1 MDTELLTC
9 IFTGDFIE
17 DPITTPNCGHTFS
30 RLGLQNYKNVKG
42 DDFDC
47 PICRTSLDNF
57 DINNAPKNILV
68 SNLIESLKSQNLPPP
83 LLSISKSSIW
93 NGVKYR
99 LKNISCIELESNISI
114 NQNKSLLIPIIDKS
128 GSMSGNPMTQV
139 NYSVKRVIDQTKNS
153 QNLITQ
159 IITYDD
165 NYTIYDIIQNTNNV
179 PNIVASCGTN
189 FRNAFKGLYEV
200 LKKYKDDNFIAECV
214 VVFLTDGQDSGD
226 RAKLPIELKDELLK
240 IWKKPIKI
248 HTIGFGN
255 DHDFTLLDNLRKCGT
270 IEGAYRFADPSEN
283 LDSLSAKLNSI
294 FDSVSG
300 NINTKISVTLP
311 NNVINL
317 SQLELNMICDINVND
332 KISKGK
338 LYVRTEL
345 EEFEIKVKFGNIE
358 NTIQIQTI
366 SDENKEEKL
375 WKDWIDI
382 LIEQITSEF
391 ISLNSSLNSSNIKDL
406 SNKLHSALLLQ
417 RLKSIKNQKIT
428 EEQLDKIDTLY
439 KMIKNNNIIDTKKLI
454 DMKYESQ
461 FKTKFDKPIILN
473 NISNNISQF
482 SLNNKIEN
490 DEKTNNFKEYKFRNI
505 RKYQGGKS
513 QLQLMST
520 SVNNINFNEI
530 TTEKDK
536 IGNNCLHLMSMN
548 GRYHTIKKLLELDI
562 FDINSLNNY
571 NETALDLAALYGH
584 SGTYKLLKNY
594 GGKHNLNGDML
605 LYTTLMK
612 SSGEYRTSTLLL
624 ENKVSIICPAFLA
637 KAPTKESFH
646 WMLKTQEEFMN
657 TFDKFHAGLS
667 NCNFKTVQSALELD
681 STLKFDIT
689 NYFNLFE
696 TKTVESA
703 RIINLLIEKKLFDPD
718 CTFPTSNELNM
729 DNDEDKEKIS
739 FPLFKACGCGNIT
752 LVNVLLKYLTQEQI
766 NRQNNMGATALWI
779 ASCNG
784 NLDIILS
791 LLQKGANP
799 NISNF
804 KGDSPLIPACQK
816 GYVSIV
822 EALLEAGASLECYN
836 KNRDNPIILCCRN
849 GQNKILEV
857 LLKFLLK
864 EKGKEIVNSLLNDMS
879 NCAQIDGFNPILAA
893 AEVNKVECIKVLYS
907 FGSNIDIKTSNFNQI
922 IKNATPLHL
931 ACHYN
936 RFASV
941 KTLIELG
948 ANINEVTFD
957 GMSSLHIAVK
967 GKYLDIAEYL
977 IKNNIDLKIKDNQF
991 NDAEFYAD
999 KNILMELFT
1008 EPVTNSLHELIKSND
1023 SENILK
1029 GCDILKKYTNSYGCY
1044 EYIDLVNL
1052 NMGNGITPLTISVQ
1066 MKNTNV
1072 MNTLLEMGADL
1083 NKMDSNGFT
1092 PKFWMKTLNE
1102 IKLNGF
1108 ELNEFQL
1115 NETETFRLN
1124 KLRDIQKKNI
1134 QYKMLTSY
1142 DKVYGNDIV
1151 KTGSILDKMN
1161 LGIFENINN
1170 EIMENLEISEFCEQS
1185 LVGFL
1190 DKYKNTQIYNDAKI
1204 KLIELVSTIDCKLNP
1219 VQILSLYLWTCSE
1232 DIYKTVYDILSNK
1245 IKSNQIYESY
1255 IYTFYNSLKNLPPYT
1270 SEVYRALEYSDSIN
1284 FSKDIYAIGKI
1295 IKWNSFSST
1304 SNDWK
1309 FISPYTTEKKGII
1322 FIIHS
1327 KSGRLIKHFSK
1338 NQNDNEVVFLPN
1350 TTFRIDYYY
1359 KANLVCLGQ
1368 ENIRKTTYTF
1378 SDTDIEKAQNKK
1390 ISVIIELTELS
1401 ENTENTTNKVNKVTK
1416 VTEV

>member
-9 IFTGDFIE
+9 IFTGDYIE
-17 DPITTPNCGHTFS
+17 DPVTTPNCGHTFGRS
-30 RLGLQNYKNVKG
+30 ELKNYKDVKG

-47 PICRTSLDNF
+47 PICRTPLDDF
-57 DINNAPKNILV
+57 DIDNAPKNILI
-68 SNLIESLKSQNLPPP
+68 SNLIESLKSQNLPAPP
-83 LLSISKSSIW
+83 ISISGSPVW
-93 NGVKYR
+93 NGNQYILNNTGGVK
-99 LKNISCIELESNISI
+99 CIELESNISL
-114 NQNKSLLIPIIDKS
+114 NQNKSLLIPVIDKS

-139 NYSVKRVIDQTKNS
+139 NYSVKRVVDQTKNS
-153 QNLITQ
+153 QNLITE

-165 NYTIYDIIQNTNNV
+165 NYTIYNTNNV
-179 PNIVASCGTN
+179 PNIIASGGTN

-200 LKKYKDDNFIAECV
+200 LKKHKDDNFVSECI
-214 VVFLTDGQDSGD
+214 VVFLTDGQDCSGD
-226 RAKLPIELKDELLK
+226 RAKLPIELKEELLK
-240 IWKKPIKI
+240 IWKKPIII

-255 DHDFTLLDNLRKCGT
+255 GHDFTLLDNLRKCGS

-283 LDSLSAKLNSI
+283 LDSLSAKLNGI
-294 FDSVSG
+294 YDAVSG
-300 NINTKISVTLP
+300 NINTKINISLP
-311 NNVINL
+311 SNVLNL
-317 SQLELNMICDINVND
+317 NELELNMICDVNLND

-345 EEFEIKVKFGNIE
+345 DEYEIKVKFGNIE
-358 NTIQIQTI
+358 NIIQIKTE
-366 SDENKEEKL
+366 SNSEKEEKL
-375 WKDWIDI
+375 WKDWVDI

-391 ISLNSSLNSSNIKDL
+391 ITLNSSTIKDS

-417 RLKSIKNQKIT
+417 RLKSIKKQKTID
-428 EEQLDKIDTLY
+428 EQLDKIDTLY
-439 KMIKNNNIIDTKKLI
+439 KMIKNNNTIDAKKLI

-461 FKTKFDKPIILN
+461 FKTKFDKPV
-473 NISNNISQF
+473 ISNPLSINSSNQNIPNVNQNSG
-482 SLNNKIEN
+482 NVGKA
-490 DEKTNNFKEYKFRNI
+490 DNFKPYQFRNI
-505 RKYQGGKS
+505 RNYQGGQS
-513 QLQLMST
+513 QLKLMST
-520 SVNNINFNEI
+520 TVNKINFDEI
-530 TTEKDK
+530 TNEKDK
-536 IGNNCLHLMSMN
+536 IGNNCVHLMSMN
-548 GRYHTIKKLLELDI
+548 GRYHTIKKLLELNI
-562 FDINSLNNY
+562 FDINTLNNY

-584 SGTYKLLKNY
+584 SGTYKLLRDN

-624 ENKVSIICPAFLA
+624 ENKVSTLCPAFLA
-637 KAPTKESFH
+637 KAPTKESFN
-646 WMLKTQEEFMN
+646 WMLKTQAEFMD
-657 TFDKFHAGLS
+657 TSDKFHAGLS
-667 NCNFKTVQSALELD
+667 NCNFKAVQSALEENPE
-681 STLKFDIT
+681 LKFDIT

-703 RIINLLIEKKLFDPD
+703 RIVNLLIEKKLFEVD

-729 DNDEDKEKIS
+729 ENDEDKEKIS

-752 LVNVLLKYLTQEQI
+752 LVNILLKYLTTEQI

-784 NLDIILS
+784 HLDIVLS
-791 LLQKGANP
+791 LLQKGADP

-816 GYVSIV
+816 GYVSVV
-822 EALLEAGASLECYN
+822 EALLESGASLECYN

-857 LLKFLLK
+857 VLKFLPK
-864 EKGKEIVNSLLNDMS
+864 DKVESLLNDMN

-893 AEVNKVECIKVLYS
+893 AEVNKVECIKVLHS
-907 FGSNIDIKTSNFNQI
+907 FGANINIKTSDLNSI
-922 IKNATPLHL
+922 IKGATPLHL

-948 ANINEVTFD
+948 ANINDVTLN
-957 GMSSLHIAVK
+957 GMSALHIAVK

-977 IKNNIDLKIKDNQF
+977 IKNNIDMEIKDNEF
-991 NDAEFYAD
+991 NKAEFYAD
-999 KNILMELFT
+999 KTLLTELFT
-1008 EPVTNSLHELIKSND
+1008 EPITNPLLELIKSTN
-1023 SENILK
+1023 SEFVSK
-1029 GCDILKKYTNSYGCY
+1029 GCDILKKYTNSYGSY
-1044 EYIDLVNL
+1044 EYSDLVDL
-1052 NMGNGITPLTISVQ
+1052 NMGNGITPLTISIQ
-1066 MKNTNV
+1066 MKNRQLFE
-1072 MNTLLEMGADL
+1072 TLLNMGADL

-1092 PKFWMKTLNE
+1092 PKFWINSLNFNNENYQLNE
-1102 IKLNGF
+1102 I
-1108 ELNEFQL
+1108 
-1115 NETETFRLN
+1115 ETFRMN

-1142 DKVYGNDIV
+1142 DKVYGNDLV
-1151 KTGSILDKMN
+1151 TCGTILDKMN
-1161 LGIFENINN
+1161 LGTFSNVND

-1190 DKYKNTQIYNDAKI
+1190 DKYKNTMIYNEAKI
-1204 KLIELVSTIDCKLNP
+1204 KLIELVSTLECKLTP

-1232 DIYKTVYDILSNK
+1232 DIYKTVYNILSNQ
-1245 IKSNQIYESY
+1245 IKSNQIFESY
-1255 IYTFYNSLKNLPPYT
+1255 IYTFYSSLKTLQPYT
-1270 SEVYRALEYSDSIN
+1270 EEVYRALEYSDSIS
-1284 FSKDIYAIGKI
+1284 FSKESYPIGGI

-1304 SNDWK
+1304 SSDWK
-1309 FISPYTTEKKGII
+1309 FIAPYTTEKKGII

-1338 NQNDNEVVFLPN
+1338 NPNDNEVVFLPN
-1350 TTFRIDYYY
+1350 TSFRIDYYY

-1390 ISVIIELTELS
+1390 ISVIIELTEI
-1401 ENTENTTNKVNKVTK
+1401 
-1416 VTEV
+1416 